1 MNNEQS
7 LAETE
12 QPLWELVSLADYD
25 PPREPPS
32 AQPRRR
38 WLAFKRWFGA
48 GKPDTSETPVK
59 DTQDRRQPSAAQLDA
74 LAGPIDWRPAAEA
87 LQQALSDCPLG
98 EAGCPPV
105 RFVILPPLGGHAQ
118 LLSCWARQQ
127 GARWIQAPSE
137 RELFSDGRDWLAN
150 WPADNSHHGDP
161 PFVLARLERCWR
173 RQAGALALVRRLMS
187 QAMAG
192 RLGPGVIGCDSWAW
206 AFLREIAPMPSPGV
220 LTLQAFDGPRLSRLF
235 RALAAPALARSEQ
248 QGRSG
253 IRFRDAKTGKRV
265 LTLGQVD
272 QDEGETEDGGRLLQ
286 QLAAD
291 ARGNPGIA
299 RQLWRERLRLVADA
313 DENEDE
319 DADQAEARDGL
330 FWVDNPSDA
339 PALPDAPEEELALLL
354 HALLLHNGLPTAALA
369 DILPLER
376 VRIEALLA
384 RLRETG
390 VVRQSSASALE
401 PENQSRWLVTA
412 SAYQSAREW
421 LLGRGY
427 LIDAL

>member
-1 MNNEQS
+1 
-7 LAETE
+7 
-12 QPLWELVSLADYD
+12 
-25 PPREPPS
+25 
-32 AQPRRR
+32 
-38 WLAFKRWFGA
+38 
-48 GKPDTSETPVK
+48 
-59 DTQDRRQPSAAQLDA
+59 
-74 LAGPIDWRPAAEA
+74 
-87 LQQALSDCPLG
+87 
-98 EAGCPPV
+98 
-105 RFVILPPLGGHAQ
+105 
-118 LLSCWARQQ
+118 
-127 GARWIQAPSE
+127 
-137 RELFSDGRDWLAN
+137 
-150 WPADNSHHGDP
+150 
-161 PFVLARLERCWR
+161 
-173 RQAGALALVRRLMS
+173 
-187 QAMAG
+187 
-192 RLGPGVIGCDSWAW
+192 
-206 AFLREIAPMPSPGV
+206 
-220 LTLQAFDGPRLSRLF
+220 
-235 RALAAPALARSEQ
+235 LAAPALARSEQ

-253 IRFRDAKTGKRV
+253 IRFRDAKTAKRV
-265 LTLGQVD
+265 LRLGQVD

-286 QLAAD
+286 QLAAE
-291 ARGNPGIA
+291 ARGNPEIA

-313 DENEDE
+313 DENE

-401 PENQSRWLVTA
+401 PEDQRRWLVTA
-412 SAYQSAREW
+412 SAYQSTREW